1 MLTAIN
7 TILYATDLSPEA
19 EPALSM
25 AKSLADKYQA
35 EVIFLNVVEPINPS
49 LYAWGQMDSWSEIEK
64 ATRNRSQMT
73 LEQQASHFSDENS
86 LVDSSVP
93 RPSVKVISGHVA
105 KSIVDCSDD
114 INADLIVM
122 GSNSHSAISEILL
135 GSVAD
140 KVMRLSK
147 RPVLLVPTPSN

>member
-7 TILYATDLSPEA
+7 TILYATDLSPEV

-25 AKSLADKYQA
+25 VKSLADKYQA
-35 EVIFLNVVEPINPS
+35 EVIFLNVVEPIDPS

-64 ATRNRSQMT
+64 TTRNRSQMT
-73 LEQQASHFSDENS
+73 LEQQASHFFDENS
-86 LVDSSVP
+86 LVDSSAL

-105 KSIVDCSDD
+105 KSILDCSDD

-122 GSNSHSAISEILL
+122 GSNGHGAISELLL

-140 KVMRLSK
+140 KVVRLSK
-147 RPVLLVPTPSN
+147 RPVLLVPAPVK